1 MKARGRMKE
10 FIISFLLML
19 FGTVTLV
26 SVAIAIFSLADMKTQ
41 YAENIVILEELCS
54 IKPDY
59 HYCKRLKGAN
69 Q

>member
-1 MKARGRMKE
+1 MKD
-10 FIISFLLML
+10 FIIYFLLSM
-19 FGTVTLV
+19 FGIVTLA

-41 YAENIVILEELCS
+41 SAENIVILEELCS

-59 HYCKRLKGAN
+59 HYCKRITGAN